1 MAPSFSSS
9 ASASMASSFMSKPL
23 GFSSKSFVS
32 FNTPY
37 SVEKAHL
44 DDENPSF
51 SKFSLPTNSAMNLST
66 IPMSSPKTVRLS
78 SLSFTLDRAP
88 EEPARES
95 TSTNLISRL
104 HVPLLDPLDP
114 DVIESFIEKYDSLGK
129 ESNYFDL
136 SKTSK

>member
-1 MAPSFSSS
+1 
-9 ASASMASSFMSKPL
+9 MASSFMSKNS

-32 FNTPY
+32 TNTPY
-37 SVEKAHL
+37 SVEKGRL
-44 DDENPSF
+44 EDENSSSS
-51 SKFSLPTNSAMNLST
+51 SKFSLPTNAAMNLST

-95 TSTNLISRL
+95 TSHHISRPQ
-104 HVPLLDPLDP
+104 VPLLDPLDP
-114 DVIESFIEKYDSLGK
+114 DTIECFIEKYDSLGK